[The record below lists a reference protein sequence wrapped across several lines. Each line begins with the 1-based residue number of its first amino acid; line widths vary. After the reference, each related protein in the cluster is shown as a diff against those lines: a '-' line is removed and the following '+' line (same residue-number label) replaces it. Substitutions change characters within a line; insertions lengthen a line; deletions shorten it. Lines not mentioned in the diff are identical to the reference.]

1 VCVCVSA
8 DDVAFY
14 EWAVPEGERHES
26 ALKRNR
32 ESLVAELKLW
42 DGYLEKVVFLK
53 SSRLYFY
60 SALYNTDC
68 LEAEAQ

>member
-14 EWAVPEGERHES
+14 EYYVPEGERHES